1 MEKCITLPSLI
12 FSVITVI
19 FLPRDLQAQGRRG
32 PDKVKVVRYHHTRL
46 VRVHPDVIR
55 PAHVRYAHL
64 PRWGTVVS
72 QRPASAIVISSPYGP
87 YYFHNGIY
95 YIYRQP
101 GFTIVRP
108 VPGIRIKVLPVGYRR
123 FILRNRPH
131 YYYYGTFYVKAD
143 KSDEYEVVDAPEGA
157 IVDALPDG
165 YEVENIGGTEY
176 YVLDG
181 VYYTEVETHQI
192 KEGIG
197 YRVVKI

>member
-1 MEKCITLPSLI
+1 MKKCITLLSFIPL
-12 FSVITVI
+12 VIVAI
-19 FLPRDLQAQGRRG
+19 FLPRNLQAQVRRG
-32 PDKVKVVRYHHTRL
+32 PDKIKVLRYHHTRV
-46 VRVHPDVIR
+46 VRVYPQLVR

-72 QRPASAIVISSPYGP
+72 QSPARAIVISSNYGP
-87 YYFHNGIY
+87 YYFHDGIY
-95 YIYRQP
+95 YVPRQQ

-108 VPGIRIKVLPVGYRR
+108 VSGIRIKVLPVGHRR
-123 FILRNRPH
+123 FTIRKRSY
-131 YYYYGTFYVKAD
+131 YYYYGTFYVKPD

-165 YEVENIGGTEY
+165 YEVKYIGGTEF